1 MKDLN
6 NIIIIILS
14 AILAGVLLYWTFFIT
29 MWKITM
35 RDVKNV
41 EITGTLYGTDKK
53 PMKGQ
58 ILNIVNSLY
67 DGGENIGE
75 YTREENYST
84 ITDEH
89 GKFFL
94 KLKESAF
101 ISIESLDTNNDTIT
115 LKSIE
120 IHKKKINVD
129 LSIDSYKR
137 IGKRYKNNIFK

>member
-75 YTREENYST
+75 YTR
-84 ITDEH
+84 
-89 GKFFL
+89 
-94 KLKESAF
+94 
-101 ISIESLDTNNDTIT
+101 
-115 LKSIE
+115 
-120 IHKKKINVD
+120 
-129 LSIDSYKR
+129 
-137 IGKRYKNNIFK
+137 